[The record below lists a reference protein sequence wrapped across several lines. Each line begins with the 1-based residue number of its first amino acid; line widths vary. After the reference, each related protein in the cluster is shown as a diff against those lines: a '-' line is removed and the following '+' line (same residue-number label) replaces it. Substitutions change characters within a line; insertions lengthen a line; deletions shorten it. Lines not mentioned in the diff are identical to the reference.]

1 MLNKFGD
8 LIMETLSQDAEWLE
22 DLDEVAEL

>member
-8 LIMETLSQDAEWLE
+8 LIMDALEQDAEWLE